1 MVLRLRRDT
10 SDAASSIQIERREF
24 DMKTENRN
32 MNLPMKKEK
41 VREST
46 MGPDDDEGVWTR
58 PLPAAAG
65 RSVRINDATVA
76 YADDEP

>member
-1 MVLRLRRDT
+1 
-10 SDAASSIQIERREF
+10 
-24 DMKTENRN
+24 
-32 MNLPMKKEK
+32 MKKK
-41 VREST
+41 NVREST

-65 RSVRINDATVA
+65 RSVRIIDATVA